1 MPSFQYFLLN
11 NYNNIEKLLQMVTDE
26 KINNIFELSSYNY
39 VPFWIFIIRIMSST
53 NYLVFKNKENP
64 YKKNLTEI
72 IRKKVLIS
80 MQKKQ
85 NINLSWINLIT
96 DNIKNDLIFDKKIQM
111 FYKFFNKFC
120 SIKIYSESEIT
131 GYIENL
137 LIDFYESLFEIIITN
152 KINELLDA
160 NINSNK
166 FDELDFIKNSK
177 EYIKKFINRDILE
190 QILKNLIL

>member
-39 VPFWIFIIRIMSST
+39 VPFWIFIIRIISST
-53 NYLVFKNKENP
+53 NYLVFENKENP

-85 NINLSWINLIT
+85 NINLSWIILIT
-96 DNIKNDLIFDKKIQM
+96 DNIKNDIIFDKK
-111 FYKFFNKFC
+111 
-120 SIKIYSESEIT
+120 
-131 GYIENL
+131 
-137 LIDFYESLFEIIITN
+137 
-152 KINELLDA
+152 
-160 NINSNK
+160 NSNV
-166 FDELDFIKNSK
+166 L
-177 EYIKKFINRDILE
+177 
-190 QILKNLIL
+190 

>member
-1 MPSFQYFLLN
+1 
-11 NYNNIEKLLQMVTDE
+11 
-26 KINNIFELSSYNY
+26 
-39 VPFWIFIIRIMSST
+39 
-53 NYLVFKNKENP
+53 
-64 YKKNLTEI
+64 
-72 IRKKVLIS
+72 

-137 LIDFYESLFEIIITN
+137 LIEFYESLFEIIITN
-152 KINELLDA
+152 KFNELLDA

-166 FDELDFIKNSK
+166 FDELDFIKNPK

-190 QILKNLIL
+190 